1 MKTDTPRC
9 KKAFDEGTLL
19 RRATPLRTGEYKLH
33 ESYRSFVGWRDEITR
48 IGAFKDRKASR
59 HSLRHCTPDDCSKWL
74 KDLPEAIAFQL
85 AYDVLPAI
93 SALVADGVPST
104 QLDSVQLQATP
115 LIRQLITDCDRARVI
130 VVRRI
135 ANEYE
140 HMKVGGSYLT
150 PLVSDA
156 IRIMDDVYRQAGL
169 SHP

>member
-1 MKTDTPRC
+1 MKTDTLRC
-9 KKAFDEGTLL
+9 QKAFDEGALL
-19 RRATPLRTGEYKLH
+19 RRATPLRAGKYKLD
-33 ESYRSFVGWRDEITR
+33 ESNQYFVGWRDEITR
-48 IGAFKDRKASR
+48 ISAFKHRKASR
-59 HSLRHCTPDDCSKWL
+59 HSLRHCTPYDCSTWL

-93 SALVADGVPST
+93 NALAADGVSST
-104 QLDSVQLQATP
+104 QLDSVQLQAAP
-115 LIRQLITDCDRARVI
+115 LIRQLVSDCDLARVI

-140 HMKVGGSYLT
+140 YMKVGGSYLA

-156 IRIMDDVYRQAGL
+156 IRIMNDVYRQAGL

>member
-9 KKAFDEGTLL
+9 QKAFDEGALL
-19 RRATPLRTGEYKLH
+19 RRATPLRAGKYKLD
-33 ESYRSFVGWRDEITR
+33 ESYQYFVGWREEITR
-48 IGAFKDRKASR
+48 ISEFKHRKASR

-74 KDLPEAIAFQL
+74 KDLPVAIAFQL

-93 SALVADGVPST
+93 NALIADGVSST
-104 QLDSVQLQATP
+104 QLDSMQLQAAP
-115 LIRQLITDCDRARVI
+115 LIRQLVSDCDRATVI

-140 HMKVGGSYLT
+140 HMKVGGSYLS

-156 IRIMDDVYRQAGL
+156 IRIIEGAYRQAGL
-169 SHP
+169 PHP

>member
-1 MKTDTPRC
+1 MKTDTTRC
-9 KKAFDEGTLL
+9 QKAFDEGTLL

-33 ESYRSFVGWRDEITR
+33 ESYRNFVGWRDEITR
-48 IGAFKDRKASR
+48 ISAFKHRKASR

-74 KDLPEAIAFQL
+74 KDLPAAIAFQL

-93 SALVADGVPST
+93 NALVADGVPAT
-104 QLDSVQLQATP
+104 QLDSVQFQATP
-115 LIRQLITDCDRARVI
+115 LIRQLVRDCDQARAI

-140 HMKVGGSYLT
+140 HMKDGGSYLY

-156 IRIMDDVYRQAGL
+156 IRIMDGVYRQAGL